1 MSLHTLAQHLQSAGR
16 GDDKVLVHM
25 TPHEV
30 SGLQSLAMAHGGS
43 LTINPQTGLPEA
55 GFLSGI
61 LPMLAGAAL
70 TVGTGGAIN
79 PLTAG
84 LITGAVGTAT
94 TGSLSKGLMMGLGAY
109 GGAGLAAGLGGAAA
123 GAAAAAGPQMSVAPS
138 MAGMGTAAASTAPT
152 AYGALTAPAAT
163 AAAPGT
169 FAFIPGTNVNAM
181 FPAAAQSATAATTPA
196 AAPLVSTAEAPL
208 ASLAPQSAP
217 SVLEKVKGMGS
228 RAFDLVTGTGEEADK
243 AREEFLKK
251 YKTPLIAG
259 GLSTL
264 MLSQEQP
271 KPPRQEATQYTT
283 FNPTYNRIAQSG
295 GNYQAGPYPSMT
307 GERRYF
313 ADGGLADLPVAR
325 MSQQNMTGG
334 NENYPMARI
343 KPYGYAVP
351 RNVPV
356 SENVIKPMDYQSV
369 DPYTGEQKFAGGGL
383 TSLVEMARGGFVS
396 KLKAV
401 PKPAEVKP
409 KLQSTAALDKQIASL
424 EKYANADEVAGRYN
438 DLQNQIKE
446 LQGSKKERDA
456 QALQAKKEYEAA
468 IAAINKQKTADLTG
482 LNADFASRIKG
493 TQAEYA
499 QRIKETQAD
508 FAQRAK
514 NEDAELRTI
523 KDAKER
529 AARQKDIAADRAA
542 RAKDLA
548 ALQGEL
554 PKRIAEIQAEQKRSV
569 TDLNNDFANRIKDR
583 QGEYKAF
590 QNDLTNFN
598 KDYTTQLAN
607 LNKESNV
614 AKNATTFA
622 KQYQTAVANRDKLV
636 AANELAQNKAR
647 ETYEAAMAKYNEYQD
662 KLSAEKQAWQE
673 ETGSK
678 ATGVQA
684 IRPQTITKSLAGT
697 EQVKSKIAELQ
708 KQLEG
713 ISPWDM
719 TNRASIQKQIDE
731 LKAGT
736 SVAAGYTPA
745 YIKDP
750 KTGKLIP
757 SSEVAPITEF
767 KPFTKVPGYDTTRRL
782 MEENDITA
790 VFEDVA
796 GRRPTKAEM
805 DRFLGTQTT
814 DAAIAQFAMNQPDVK
829 ATTQYTDDD
838 FKENFQYYIGREPT
852 GGEMAAM
859 KKAKITNFNQM
870 RNFLQQQPA
879 YLKNLNTVAQQAFQ
893 AQQKTA
899 EEALSEQTRMAA
911 SLTPEVVSS
920 TYKDVLG
927 RPPTME
933 ELRQYMGKQQTSEGL
948 AGILKGSEE
957 YLGTLT
963 KPLVPIPQPVSQPVP
978 QPTVAPIPFTR
989 YAPGTVLEYTPEKA
1003 ATTGLGAITGGVQPT
1018 PSGLQA
1024 PLTRGAVTLEG
1035 AMPLNPTFQEQMGL
1049 QTLATQAAQAAPPL
1063 QTGMKF
1069 EAQQPNIFGFQPYG
1083 GQVQSPQSVEAA
1095 LAALRQAKLASMPG
1109 MAAGGYAG
1117 GGYHLGDY
1125 SDGGRLLKG
1134 PGDGVSDSIPASI
1147 GGRQP
1152 ARLADGEFVIPARI
1166 VSELGNGSTDAGARK
1181 LYAMMD
1187 RIQRARRR
1195 SVGKDR
1201 VAVDSKAEKLLPA

>member
-16 GDDKVLVHM
+16 GEDKVLVHM
-25 TPHEV
+25 TPNEV

-169 FAFIPGTNVNAM
+169 FAGIPGTNVGAM
-181 FPAAAQSATAATTPA
+181 FPAAAQTATAATTPA
-196 AAPLVSTAEAPL
+196 AVPLVSTAEAPL

-295 GNYQAGPYPSMT
+295 GNYQAGAYPSMT
-307 GERRYF
+307 GERRFF

-334 NENYPMARI
+334 NQNYPMAQI

-351 RNVPV
+351 RNNPIAQD
-356 SENVIKPMDYQSV
+356 VIKPMDYQSV

-401 PKPAEVKP
+401 PKPAETKP
-409 KLQSTAALDKQIASL
+409 KLQSTAALDKQIANL
-424 EKYANADEVAGRYN
+424 EKYSNVDEIKGRYS

-446 LQGSKKERDA
+446 LQASKKERDVQAA
-456 QALQAKKEYEAA
+456 QAAKDYNAS
-468 IAAINKQKTADLTG
+468 IAAINKEKAANLTS

-493 TQAEYA
+493 L
-499 QRIKETQAD
+499 QAD
-508 FAQRAK
+508 KGMSAK
-514 NEDAELRTI
+514 
-523 KDAKER
+523 
-529 AARQKDIAADRAA
+529 DRAA
-542 RAKDLA
+542 A
-548 ALQGEL
+548 
-554 PKRIAEIQAEQKRSV
+554 IAEIQREQKAAQAG
-569 TDLNNDFANRIKDR
+569 LNTDFANRIKER
-583 QGEYKAF
+583 QAEYTGYR
-590 QNDLTNFN
+590 NDLAAFN
-598 KDYTTQLAN
+598 KDYTAQLTG
-607 LNKESNV
+607 LNKELGT
-614 AKNATTFA
+614 AKNANTFA
-622 KQYQTAVANRDKLV
+622 TQYQTAVANRDKLI
-636 AANELAQNKAR
+636 AANEAATNKAR

-662 KLSAEKQAWQE
+662 KLAAEKQAWQE

-684 IRPQTITKSLAGT
+684 IRPQTVTKGLGGSNAA
-697 EQVKSKIAELQ
+697 KIAELQ
-708 KQLEG
+708 SQL
-713 ISPWDM
+713 
-719 TNRASIQKQIDE
+719 ASLPAGPMGSQNPQAAEIQKQI
-731 LKAGT
+731 
-736 SVAAGYTPA
+736 AALRGGATETGYTPA

-757 SSEVAPITEF
+757 SSEAPPITEF

-782 MEENDITA
+782 MEERDITA

-796 GRRPTKAEM
+796 GRRPTAAEM

-893 AQQKTA
+893 AQQKSA
-899 EEALSEQTRMAA
+899 EEALQEQQRMAA
-911 SLTPEVVSS
+911 ALSPEQVS
-920 TYKDVLG
+920 TAYKDVLG
-927 RPPTME
+927 RPPSME
-933 ELRQYMGKQQTSEGL
+933 ELRQYMGKQQTPEGL

-963 KPLVPIPQPVSQPVP
+963 KPFVAAPQPVAA
-978 QPTVAPIPFTR
+978 PTVAPISFTR
-989 YAPGTVLEYTPEKA
+989 YAPGTVLDYTPEKA
-1003 ATTGLGAITGGVQPT
+1003 ATGLGAITGGVQPT

-1063 QTGMKF
+1063 QTGLRF
-1069 EAQQPNIFGFQPYG
+1069 EAPQPQNIFGFQPYG
-1083 GQVQSPQSVEAA
+1083 QAGQSPQSIEAA
-1095 LAALRQAKLASMPG
+1095 LAALRQAKLGAMPQAVG
-1109 MAAGGYAG
+1109 MAEGGYAG

-1152 ARLADGEFVIPARI
+1152 ARLADGEFVVPARI

-1187 RIQRARRR
+1187 RIQRARRK
-1195 SVGKDR
+1195 SVGKNR